1 MNINKNTLQSFIFG
15 DVIGVP
21 YEFFNRQYF
30 IENKITINNYLNNEK
45 LRWSDDTSMTLATID
60 FINEHKNAD
69 FSKLNNFHPLMKNF
83 CNFWRKGQYT
93 INGCFD
99 IGIQTKEVL
108 SYYINGVDLEKCAR
122 SNEMANGNGALMRM
136 LPVIK
141 VIKDKTNLEKW
152 EIIKNFTLLTHNHLR
167 CFIANYIY
175 LRFIEL
181 KKDDN
186 CFLNLKLIFN
196 ELNNLI
202 QEIEKDQERKK
213 QEKEWIVLDLNS
225 IFEENAFTNFE
236 KMFKKELKHFDRIFD
251 CFNEEENILTKD
263 EIKSSGYVI
272 DTLEAVFWLY
282 KNYLKHK
289 DYDLTMIEAIELGGD
304 VDTICALTGS
314 LLDFNDESKINYI
327 SNMLDGNN
335 QLKIVDNFFE
345 NEMKNS
351 EF

>member
-1 MNINKNTLQSFIFG
+1 MNIYKNTLKSFIFG

-45 LRWSDDTSMTLATID
+45 LRWSDDTSMTLATMD
-60 FINEHKNAD
+60 FINEYKNID
-69 FSKLNNFHPLMKNF
+69 FLKLNNFHPLMKNF
-83 CNFWRKGQYT
+83 CNFWKNGKYT
-93 INGCFD
+93 MDGCFD
-99 IGIQTKEVL
+99 IGIQTKEAL
-108 SYYINGVDLEKCAR
+108 SSYINGVDLEKCAR
-122 SNEMANGNGALMRM
+122 SNEMANGNGALMRIF
-136 LPVIK
+136 PVIK
-141 VIKDKTNLEKW
+141 AIENKTILEKW

-175 LRFIEL
+175 LRFLEL

-186 CFLNLKLIFN
+186 CFLSLKIIFN
-196 ELNNLI
+196 ELNDLI
-202 QEIEKDQERKK
+202 QEIVKK
-213 QEKEWIVLDLNS
+213 QENQKKEKEWVVLDLAL
-225 IFEENAFTNFE
+225 ILDENVLIDFE
-236 KMFKKELKHFDRIFD
+236 KMFKKELKHFDRIFH
-251 CFNEEENILTKD
+251 CFNEENNILTKD

-289 DYDLTMIEAIELGGD
+289 NYDLTMVEAIELGGD

-314 LLDFNDESKINYI
+314 LLDFNDESKMNYI
-327 SNMLDGNN
+327 SNMLSRND
-335 QLKIVDNFFE
+335 QLKIMDKFFE
-345 NEMKNS
+345 KNIKNG